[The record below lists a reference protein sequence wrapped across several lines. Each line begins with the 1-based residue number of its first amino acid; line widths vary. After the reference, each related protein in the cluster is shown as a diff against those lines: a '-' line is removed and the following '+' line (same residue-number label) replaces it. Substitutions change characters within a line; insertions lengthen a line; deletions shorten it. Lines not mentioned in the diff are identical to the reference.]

1 MEKDTYCPFV
11 YLVPGDVNVNV
22 RPSDGGVNLS
32 TASELKQITGSLQ
45 NGHVFPFT
53 EEIGHRV
60 KTVHRQP
67 KLRLR
72 AAHKLDCFF
81 HAMHNNDIGNISEFV
96 WK

>member
-1 MEKDTYCPFV
+1 MKCRVDQKSPRLEKDTYCPFV

-32 TASELKQITGSLQ
+32 PASELKQITGSLQ

-60 KTVHRQP
+60 KTVELSDRVQ
-67 KLRLR
+67 
-72 AAHKLDCFF
+72 
-81 HAMHNNDIGNISEFV
+81 
-96 WK
+96 